1 MGGMNFRERSQK
13 NQTSSAVRRCASS
26 MPLSFDYAETY
37 PRKADVQIQE
47 GYNLGIYPK
56 MFSTD
61 FIIRQPEMSGWIQ
74 VAMQQNTIVLYV
86 HNNSIPLYISNAFK
100 SATF

>member
-1 MGGMNFRERSQK
+1 
-13 NQTSSAVRRCASS
+13 
-26 MPLSFDYAETY
+26 MPLSFDLYAETY
-37 PRKADVQIQE
+37 PRQADVQIQE

-61 FIIRQPEMSGWIQ
+61 FIFRQPEMSGWIQ

-86 HNNSIPLYISNAFK
+86 ITQFPFTYQTHLNLQLFN
-100 SATF
+100 